1 MATQTKDER
10 VAQTSLVTKM
20 LQRPELGALIGALVI
35 FFLFWSVDT
44 TGNFAA
50 VGGTAGWTDIAA
62 PIGIIAVFV
71 ALLMIG
77 GEFDLS
83 TGVMVGTSGLLAG
96 ILTTEYNLNVWVAIL
111 IVFAFAATVGFINGV
126 IVVRTGLPSFIVT
139 LATFF
144 VLRGATSR

>member
-1 MATQTKDER
+1 MATQIKDER
-10 VAQTSLVTKM
+10 VAQTSLATKL
-20 LQRPELGALIGALVI
+20 LQRPELGALIGAAVI

-77 GEFDLS
+77 ENLISLPVSWWEPRDFLQGCSLPN
-83 TGVMVGTSGLLAG
+83 
-96 ILTTEYNLNVWVAIL
+96 TT
-111 IVFAFAATVGFINGV
+111 
-126 IVVRTGLPSFIVT
+126 
-139 LATFF
+139 
-144 VLRGATSR
+144 

>member
-50 VGGTAGWTDIAA
+50 ACCSERHALIDKPAHRLGAMLDDSRHDIAVA
-62 PIGIIAVFV
+62 ESYARVERIADVGV
-71 ALLMIG
+71 YAVLLI
-77 GEFDLS
+77 
-83 TGVMVGTSGLLAG
+83 
-96 ILTTEYNLNVWVAIL
+96 
-111 IVFAFAATVGFINGV
+111 
-126 IVVRTGLPSFIVT
+126 RSFN
-139 LATFF
+139 
-144 VLRGATSR
+144 